1 MSVVAKPDHTA
12 IRVALWRALHK
23 EVDAKPLILDDTL
36 ALELA
41 APEANWRERQDMDVN
56 FTKIFR
62 ASIVGRARFIE
73 DLVLQTF
80 SKQISVQYVI
90 LGAGLDSFALRHA
103 QVLQN
108 HKVFE
113 IDAPAQ
119 QAWKKNRVEELELRS
134 PKNLIYVPVDFE
146 KKEDWI
152 AKLVESGFQLDKP
165 AVVVSTG
172 VSMYLSKE
180 ANMETLRNLSRLA
193 SGSVFAMTYLL
204 PMEDA
209 DPEEKFG
216 REISEKGARA
226 SGTPFISFYRDKD
239 VQSMALEAGFTRA
252 HVVKAKDLNER
263 YFSQRTDGLHAT
275 KSEEILISE
284 II

>member
-1 MSVVAKPDHTA
+1 MSVIAKPDHTA

-23 EVDAKPLILDDTL
+23 EVDAKPLVLDDTL

-41 APEANWRERQDMDVN
+41 DPESNWRERQDMDVN

-80 SKQISVQYVI
+80 SKQTSVQYVI

-113 IDAPAQ
+113 IDTPAQ
-119 QAWKKNRVEELELRS
+119 QAWKQNRVAELELTS

-152 AKLVESGFQLDKP
+152 LKLVDSGFQLNKP

-172 VSMYLSKE
+172 VSMYLTKD
-180 ANMETLRNLSRLA
+180 ANMETLANLSRLA
-193 SGSVFAMTYLL
+193 PGSIFAMTYLL

-209 DPEEKFG
+209 DEEEKFG
-216 REISEKGARA
+216 REVSEKGARSA
-226 SGTPFISFYRDKD
+226 GTPFISFYREED
-239 VQSMALEAGFTRA
+239 VIAMALEAGFSRA

-263 YFSQRTDGLHAT
+263 YFSQRSDGLHAT
-275 KSEEILISE
+275 KSEEILIAE
-284 II
+284 IE